1 MLAGP
6 QRDGSPLEIGVRYHP
21 DVRCDA
27 VFHAMAARRRYPEQ
41 LP

>member
-1 MLAGP
+1 MLTGP

-21 DVRCDA
+21 DVRCDV
-27 VFHAMAARRRYPEQ
+27 VFHAMAARHKHRER

>member
-1 MLAGP
+1 MLTGP

-21 DVRCDA
+21 DVSCD
-27 VFHAMAARRRYPEQ
+27 VVLHAMIARRKYLKQ